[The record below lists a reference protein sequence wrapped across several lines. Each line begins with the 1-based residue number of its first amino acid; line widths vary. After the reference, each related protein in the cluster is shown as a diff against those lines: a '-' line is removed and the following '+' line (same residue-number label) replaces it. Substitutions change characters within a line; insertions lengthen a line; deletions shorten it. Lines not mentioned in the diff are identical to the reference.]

1 MLEENNVRFQEES
14 EPKSRKVW
22 KNIGY
27 GALAFF
33 LAAVT
38 VVVICL

>member
-1 MLEENNVRFQEES
+1 MLEENNVQFQEES
-14 EPKSRKVW
+14 ESKSRKVW

-27 GALAFF
+27 GALALV